1 MANAPL
7 LRAKHSSCFFFFW
20 EHPEGEKCKAGV
32 LSAKQSMLV
41 CWSNEP
47 LQNLKITNFNWF
59 ENNEPAFATISAIIL
74 PKRTLFHP
82 NEFTQT
88 EKLAPSSSLC
98 RLCWLD
104 SHWLKL
110 TFLAESCFC
119 FSFLDDS
126 FQLRRGTSSKTLSWR
141 VQNHGTSEW
150 SDFAPTLY
158 LNLLQLPLKLTWL
171 KCKLDFQSHECN
183 IVPGNIYL
191 HLFLCTSRSMV

>member
-1 MANAPL
+1 MQGRCPFGKAIYVGLLVKWAPPKPQNHQL
-7 LRAKHSSCFFFFW
+7 QLVW
-20 EHPEGEKCKAGV
+20 
-32 LSAKQSMLV
+32 KQWTSF
-41 CWSNEP
+41 C
-47 LQNLKITNFNWF
+47 
-59 ENNEPAFATISAIIL
+59 TISAIIL